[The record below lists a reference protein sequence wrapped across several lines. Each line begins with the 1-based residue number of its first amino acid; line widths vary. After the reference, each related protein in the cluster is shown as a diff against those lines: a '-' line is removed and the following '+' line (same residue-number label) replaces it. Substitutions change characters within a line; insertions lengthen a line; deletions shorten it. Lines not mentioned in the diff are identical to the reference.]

1 MSNCHFTIIMSRVQS
16 TLRNIRL
23 SVNFRLIFGLGHGL
37 LLRLSVERGGVIKSP
52 RSVFLFFV
60 GVEIVGLYRLLR
72 ARSKNGTFVRVKLRY
87 NRKLGYRS
95 WVIALCSILIAI
107 LSPCQHEF

>member
-1 MSNCHFTIIMSRVQS
+1 MSCVQS

-23 SVNFRLIFGLGHGL
+23 SVNFRLIFGLGHAL

-72 ARSKNGTFVRVKLRY
+72 ARMF
-87 NRKLGYRS
+87 RS
-95 WVIALCSILIAI
+95 LIPVLMIKERNIRAREIAI
-107 LSPCQHEF
+107 